1 MRKPVPIALGI
12 VLHWLNP
19 PSFKRPPTPPGR
31 RLLTRPRPA
40 AGPVPCRPP
49 PSAPA
54 SRLPPLQ
61 ALRLRTASSRCW
73 EQGTFAE
80 IWLKCSIIR
89 KREEGKKKKEVCLN
103 FFFNLK
109 GMKIQTAK
117 ICGMLRGKFT
127 AFYAHFRKGLARLCL
142 VTQSRPT
149 LCDPWTA
156 ACQVS
161 LSITNT
167 RKVPTSRTSK
177 KKNKINPKQV
187 DGRSKWRQ
195 EQKPEIFKK
204 ETNRI
209 NGTKSI
215 GKTSNVIKLLARK
228 KRERER
234 EDRLVVSGI
243 NSQFLETHTAVTQP
257 IRNN

>member
-1 MRKPVPIALGI
+1 M
-12 VLHWLNP
+12 
-19 PSFKRPPTPPGR
+19 
-31 RLLTRPRPA
+31 
-40 AGPVPCRPP
+40 
-49 PSAPA
+49 
-54 SRLPPLQ
+54 
-61 ALRLRTASSRCW
+61 
-73 EQGTFAE
+73 
-80 IWLKCSIIR
+80 
-89 KREEGKKKKEVCLN
+89 KEVCLN

-109 GMKIQTAK
+109 GMKIQNAK
-117 ICGMLRGKFT
+117 ICGMRRGKFT
-127 AFYAHFRKGLARLCL
+127 AFYTHFRKGLCARLCL
-142 VTQSRPT
+142 LSHVQLFVT
-149 LCDPWTA
+149 PWTA

-161 LSITNT
+161 LSITNS

-177 KKNKINPKQV
+177 KKNKINQKQV

-215 GKTSNVIKLLARK
+215 VKTSNVIKLLARK